1 MSCFM
6 KLICTALFATTL
18 TISRF
23 QKITDLPFM
32 PVPVVVHDLNPC
44 RVTAALF
51 ALMQTIIALANKKRH
66 LAFSRAYDGLLLPK
80 GESTKVASIPQS
92 GLSS

>member
-1 MSCFM
+1 MSWFM
-6 KLICTALFATTL
+6 KLICTALFANTT
-18 TISRF
+18 TTSRF

-66 LAFSRAYDGLLLPK
+66 LAFSRAYDELLLPK
-80 GESTKVASIPQS
+80 YVTFHVTGII
-92 GLSS
+92 